1 MKQAVEMKKVH
12 VHPTWDKGMEASYSF
27 PNLCWTPTLGE
38 DPCDMVPEGALRV
51 SLMPALLCQPACACT
66 HTCTHTHSHSFLKAF
81 RSTVSRFVNPR
92 FSPVLI
98 PWHSPHPPETASSP
112 WLLTYLSP
120 LPPPRDCIQPVAA
133 HIFVSPIPPRLHP
146 ALGCSHI
153 CLSEEV
159 LLHSM

>member
-12 VHPTWDKGMEASYSF
+12 VHPTWDTGMEASYSF

-38 DPCDMVPEGALRV
+38 DPCDVVPEGALRV

-81 RSTVSRFVNPR
+81 RSTISRFVNPR

-98 PWHSPHPPETASSP
+98 PWHSPQSPTPETASSP
-112 WLLTYLSP
+112 WLLTYLS
-120 LPPPRDCIQPVAA
+120 LRRSAVAQCVRQTHA
-133 HIFVSPIPPRLHP
+133 STFV
-146 ALGCSHI
+146 
-153 CLSEEV
+153 
-159 LLHSM
+159 